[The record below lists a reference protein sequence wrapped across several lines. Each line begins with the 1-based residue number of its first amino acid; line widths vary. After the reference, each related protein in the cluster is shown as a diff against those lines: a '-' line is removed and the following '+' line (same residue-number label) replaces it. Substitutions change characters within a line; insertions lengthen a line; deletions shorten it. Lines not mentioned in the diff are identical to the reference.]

1 MQGLNK
7 MNMKKFLILGIAL
20 LVTLVSCKKD
30 VIWVPDGY
38 GADQFVKPTT
48 PYQPDLSFKTV
59 VYLPSY
65 RTVAAIDTTALES
78 LTHVIYAFMQPK
90 SDGSLVLQGTKE
102 NMQAAVRL
110 VKRHNKKIVIA
121 MNGVDS
127 VFTTIVSNP
136 QLRSKFIANIVS
148 FTLQNQFDGVDMDWE
163 YPRSNKANDVTFGIF
178 MQELGAELHSW
189 HRTLSMAV
197 TAGIFAGT
205 VKEGISKEAI
215 DACDFVN
222 LMAYDGIGTDAAN
235 PNHHASYG
243 MAERVLNIWITEKG
257 LPANKAV
264 LGLPAYGKTAA
275 NAATPYRDL
284 LAMGANANA
293 DEFTKDGKTYYYN
306 GENTIRLK
314 TQLAKQKGNGIM
326 FWEWGQD
333 AAGAQ
338 SLIKVGFAA
347 AK

>member
-1 MQGLNK
+1 MLSVGYRHDLN
-7 MNMKKFLILGIAL
+7 
-20 LVTLVSCKKD
+20 
-30 VIWVPDGY
+30 

-65 RTVAAIDTTALES
+65 RTIAAIDTTALES

-102 NMQAAVRL
+102 NMQAAV
-110 VKRHNKKIVIA
+110 
-121 MNGVDS
+121 
-127 VFTTIVSNP
+127 
-136 QLRSKFIANIVS
+136 
-148 FTLQNQFDGVDMDWE
+148 QNQFDGVDMDWE

-222 LMAYDGIGTDAAN
+222 LMAFRRYWNRFSWDN

-243 MAERVLNIWITEKG
+243 MAERVSNSWIQIKG

-275 NAATPYRDL
+275 NAATPYSGS
-284 LAMGANANA
+284 A
-293 DEFTKDGKTYYYN
+293 
-306 GENTIRLK
+306 
-314 TQLAKQKGNGIM
+314 GNGS
-326 FWEWGQD
+326 EC
-333 AAGAQ
+333 
-338 SLIKVGFAA
+338 KCR
-347 AK
+347 